1 MGVPPVEE
9 EQEQLIGDEAE
20 VRDLDGYAYAFTD
33 SKKGPCLVVMGS
45 QGEGIPVEYDLV
57 ERELKRM
64 NFEGVVWDRVK
75 KAVTEATGKGIR
87 LTGEEESAEDK
98 PVNPEDAPLIVDKSQ
113 FVFLTIPDDAVSAK
127 LTIVPP
133 EDKRI
138 ELTMED
144 VQKVISDAGITF
156 GLDEEKMAEVEDVI
170 LQIQSGDWIDPVEIE
185 IAHGIEPQHGQ
196 DAQYEFFIDHQKTD
210 EKSKPGMTEDGRV
223 DYFAVQEVSS
233 TKRGQMVARRF
244 PPTLGVAGKSVKG
257 EEIPARDGTA
267 GEWKTGRGIEHALG
281 NENILVASVD
291 GQVKTDNNLLEV
303 LALYEIPGD
312 VDLSTGSIDFIG
324 AVIVHGN
331 VQPGFKIK
339 AGEDV
344 LIEGVVDDAEIQ
356 TPGKV
361 TVKGGVLG
369 QGGKAK
375 IVAGGDIAGMYF
387 QNAVLETKATLT
399 SMQYVRDCK
408 VTANMVK
415 AMGKRGQLVGG
426 EIAAETDISAQ
437 SIGSSQTGSHTTL
450 IVGESAAKRSE
461 MAALT
466 EEVKK
471 MEEELDKTKKGL
483 QVLKLQQDKGEL
495 TVERKTMMNNLTRAN
510 FKLLNDIKAPQEKLH
525 HMIAEE
531 EEARKTR
538 QAKIS
543 VLGTLYPGV
552 KVKIRNAQ
560 KTINEELRYC
570 TLMEKGADI
579 KVGPYK

>member
-1 MGVPPVEE
+1 MGVPAEE
-9 EQEQLIGDEAE
+9 EQEQLLAEEAE
-20 VRDLDGYAYAFTD
+20 VRDLDGYAYAYTD
-33 SKKGPCLVVMGS
+33 TKKGPCLVVMAP
-45 QGEGIPVEYDLV
+45 QGDGIPADYETV
-57 ERELKRM
+57 ERELKKM
-64 NFEGVVWDRVK
+64 SFEGVHWDRVK
-75 KAVTEATGKGIR
+75 KAVEEATGKPIH
-87 LTGEEESAEDK
+87 LTGDEESAEDK
-98 PVNPEDAPLIVDKSQ
+98 PETEEAPLIVDKSQ
-113 FVFLTIPDDAVSAK
+113 YVFITVSEDLVSAK

-133 EDKRI
+133 DDKRI

-144 VQKVISDAGITF
+144 VQKVITDAGITF
-156 GLDEEKMAEVEDVI
+156 GIDEEKMAEVEDVI
-170 LQIQSGDWIDPVEIE
+170 AQIQSGDWIDPVEIE
-185 IAHGIEPQHGQ
+185 VAHGIEPQHGQ
-196 DAQYEFFIDHQKTD
+196 DAQYEFFIDQQKPE

-223 DYFAVQEVSS
+223 DYFAVQEVAS

-244 PPTLGVAGKSVKG
+244 PPTMGVPGKSIRG
-257 EEIPARDGTA
+257 EEIPARDGTE
-267 GEWKTGRGIEHALG
+267 GEWKIGRGVEHALG

-291 GQVKTDNNLLEV
+291 GQVKTENNLLEV

-324 AVIVHGN
+324 AVIIHGN
-331 VQPGFKIK
+331 VQPGFKVK
-339 AGEDV
+339 AGEDI

-375 IVAGGDIAGMYF
+375 IVADGDITGMYF

-399 SMQYVRDCK
+399 SAQYIRDCK
-408 VTANMVK
+408 VVANVVK
-415 AMGKRGQLVGG
+415 AMGKRGQIVGG
-426 EIAAETDISAQ
+426 EVAAETEINAQ

-450 IVGESAAKRSE
+450 VVGESAAKRNE

-471 MEEELDKTKKGL
+471 MEEELEKTKKGM
-483 QVLKLQQDKGEL
+483 QVLKMQQEKGEL
-495 TVERKTMMNNLTRAN
+495 PIEKKTLMNNLTRQN
-510 FKLLNDIKAPQEKLH
+510 FKLLNDIKAPQERLH
-525 HMIAEE
+525 HMLAEE

-538 QAKIS
+538 SAKIS

-570 TLMEKGADI
+570 TLQEKGADI

>member
-1 MGVPPVEE
+1 MGVPAEE
-9 EQEQLIGDEAE
+9 EQEQLLVDEVE
-20 VRDLDGYAYAFTD
+20 VKDLDGYAYAYTD
-33 SKKGPCLVVMGS
+33 SKKGPCLVVMPS
-45 QGEGIPVEYDLV
+45 QGEGLPAEFEVV
-57 ERELKRM
+57 ERELKKM
-64 NFEGVVWDRVK
+64 GFEGVIWDRVK
-75 KAVTEATGKGIR
+75 KAINEATGKPIH

-98 PVNPEDAPLIVDKSQ
+98 PANPEDAPLIVDKSQ
-113 FVFLTIPDDAVSAK
+113 FVFMTVSEDQVTAK

-133 EDKRI
+133 DDKRI

-144 VQKVISDAGITF
+144 VQKVISDAEITF
-156 GLDEEKMAEVEDVI
+156 GIDEEKMAEVEDVMA
-170 LQIQSGDWIDPVEIE
+170 QIASGDWIDPVEIE
-185 IAHGIEPQHGQ
+185 VAHGIEPQHGQ
-196 DAQYEFFIDHQKTD
+196 DAQYELFIDQQKPE

-244 PPTLGVAGKSVKG
+244 PPTLGVPGKSIKG
-257 EEIPARDGTA
+257 EEIPARDGNE
-267 GEWKTGRGIEHALG
+267 GEWTTGRGVEHALG
-281 NENILVASVD
+281 NENIMVASVD
-291 GQVKTDNNLLEV
+291 GQVKTDNNKLEV

-331 VQPGFKIK
+331 VQPGFKVK
-339 AGEDV
+339 AGEDIM
-344 LIEGVVDDAEIQ
+344 IEGVVDDAEIQ

-361 TVKGGVLG
+361 IVKGGVLG

-375 IVAGGDIAGMYF
+375 IVAGGDISGMYF
-387 QNAVLETKATLT
+387 QNAVLETKGILT
-399 SMQYVRDCK
+399 SAQYVRDCK
-408 VTANMVK
+408 VVANIVR

-426 EIAAETDISAQ
+426 EIAAETEISAQ
-437 SIGSSQTGSHTTL
+437 SIGSSQTGSHTNL
-450 IVGESAAKRSE
+450 IVGESAAKRNEIAS
-461 MAALT
+461 LT

-483 QVLKLQQDKGEL
+483 AVLKMMQDKTGSLPAEKKVL
-495 TVERKTMMNNLTRAN
+495 MNNLTRAQ

-525 HMIAEE
+525 LMLAEE

>member
-1 MGVPPVEE
+1 MGVPAEE
-9 EQEQLIGDEAE
+9 EQEQLIEEAE
-20 VRDLDGYAYAFTD
+20 VRDLEGYAYAFTD
-33 SKKGPCLVVMGS
+33 TKKGPCLVVMPP
-45 QGEGIPVEYDLV
+45 QGDGIPADYETV

-64 NFEGVVWDRVK
+64 NFEGVHWDRVK
-75 KAVTEATGKGIR
+75 KAIEEATGKPIH

-98 PVNPEDAPLIVDKSQ
+98 PETEEAPLIVDKSQ
-113 FVFLTIPDDAVSAK
+113 YVFITISEDTVSAK

-144 VQKVISDAGITF
+144 VQTVITDAGITF

-170 LQIQSGDWIDPVEIE
+170 IQVQSGDWIDPVEIE
-185 IAHGIEPQHGQ
+185 VAHGVEAQHGQ
-196 DAQYEFFIDHQKTD
+196 DAQYEFFIDQQKPE

-244 PPTLGVAGKSVKG
+244 PPTLGVPGKSIRG
-257 EEIPARDGTA
+257 EEIPARDGTE
-267 GEWKTGRGIEHALG
+267 GEWKTGRGVEHALG

-291 GQVKTDNNLLEV
+291 GQVKTENNILEV

-324 AVIVHGN
+324 AVIIHGN
-331 VQPGFKIK
+331 VQPGFKVK
-339 AGEDV
+339 AGEDI

-375 IVAGGDIAGMYF
+375 IVAGGDIVGMYF
-387 QNAVLETKATLT
+387 QNAVLETKTMLT
-399 SMQYVRDCK
+399 SMQYIRDCK
-408 VTANMVK
+408 VTANTVK
-415 AMGKRGQLVGG
+415 AMGKRGQIVGG
-426 EIAAETDISAQ
+426 EVAAETEINAQ
-437 SIGSSQTGSHTTL
+437 SIGSSQTGSHTNL

-471 MEEELDKTKKGL
+471 MEEELEKAKKGL
-483 QVLKLQQDKGEL
+483 QVLKMLQEKTGDLPLEK
-495 TVERKTMMNNLTRAN
+495 KTMMNTLTRQH

-525 HMIAEE
+525 HMLAEE

-538 QAKIS
+538 SAKIS

-570 TLMEKGADI
+570 TLQEKGADI